1 MSRGVVFQTII
12 WQGLCYLEGWY
23 HEPNI
28 FRWLGV
34 SDTILYSNPDDD
46 DDGDDGDDDDGDDDD
61 GDDDDDDYDRYYCYY
76 DGWWW

>member
-1 MSRGVVFQTII
+1 VFKNII

-46 DDGDDGDDDDGDDDD
+46 DDDDDGGGDD
-61 GDDDDDDYDRYYCYY
+61 DDDDDDYDRYYCYY
-76 DGWWW
+76 DR